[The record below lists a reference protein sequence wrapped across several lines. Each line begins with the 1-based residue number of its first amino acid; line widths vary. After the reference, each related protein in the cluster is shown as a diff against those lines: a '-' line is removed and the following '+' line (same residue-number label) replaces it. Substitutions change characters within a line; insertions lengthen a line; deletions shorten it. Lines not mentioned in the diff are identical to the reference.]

1 MEVAK
6 EIFHTVFK
14 MCSTELIDIFNKI
27 GYYSKGLITVQE
39 TIEVNKTVEKKVDQ
53 VIKQIFANNK
63 ET

>member
-1 MEVAK
+1 
-6 EIFHTVFK
+6 